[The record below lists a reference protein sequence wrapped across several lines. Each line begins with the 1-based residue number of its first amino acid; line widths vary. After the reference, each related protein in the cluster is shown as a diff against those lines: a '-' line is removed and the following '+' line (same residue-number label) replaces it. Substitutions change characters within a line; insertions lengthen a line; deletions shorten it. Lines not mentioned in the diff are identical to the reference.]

1 MKSQLKKPLDKQDCL
16 NCGGNK
22 SPFHGLSSSALHTS
36 LSLRALA
43 VSFGCRLGTSSSF
56 LKWIA
61 TIAAL
66 LCGISAQ
73 GDLKT
78 IESGKFIAVLAGK
91 PIGSESFTH
100 QRQGDQDIWLGE
112 VDLQAGGVNLKQKSR
127 LVLNPQG
134 RPIKYDL
141 VYSSGGPEQ
150 SVSIAFGDKT
160 YTFITK
166 EQDKDK
172 DKSDERPLPTNP
184 VVLSNNVLHHN
195 LLLARRYDW
204 AKGGRQEFT
213 AVPNTPLALESRQD
227 EEFQLG
233 NSVIRLRHLFLSIG
247 GAIGANLWI
256 DPKERLVKMDIPL
269 QRAEVFLEGFEK
281 IEPVPELGSSG
292 AAAVDAVDVLFPSGD
307 HTMAGTL
314 TLPKSRSA
322 LLPGVVLITGSG
334 PQNRDEDSEGPGGLK
349 LGLFRVIAEAL
360 GNHGFAVLRYDDR
373 GVAKSGGNFAT
384 ASMTDLED
392 DARAALS
399 FLKTRSEID
408 PARIGILGHS
418 EGAVLG
424 ARIAAVSG
432 EVKALVSM
440 AGSAQTGENI
450 LRWQLRAALSNMRLS
465 EAEVKAA
472 ADRQESFITAAKK
485 AEGEVTEIDGQ
496 NVNLRWFKEFLAFD
510 PLPTI
515 RRLSCAVAILQGGR
529 DVQVP
534 PEDARAWEKAL
545 AEAENH
551 SYEIKIFPTLG
562 HLFTE
567 SSGEGIAELADARR
581 KVSPEAL
588 DFIVDFL
595 RRKL

>member
-1 MKSQLKKPLDKQDCL
+1 VVRFG
-16 NCGGNK
+16 CG
-22 SPFHGLSSSALHTS
+22 
-36 LSLRALA
+36 LRAATRFLMWI
-43 VSFGCRLGTSSSF
+43 VST
-56 LKWIA
+56 
-61 TIAAL
+61 AAL
-66 LCGISAQ
+66 LYCVFAQ

-78 IESGKFIAVLAGK
+78 VESGKFIVVLAGK

-112 VDLQAGGVNLKQKSR
+112 VDLQAGSVNLKQKSR
-127 LVLNPQG
+127 LVLNPQS
-134 RPIKYDL
+134 RPISYDL
-141 VYSSGGPEQ
+141 VFSSGGPEQ
-150 SVSIAFGDKT
+150 SVSIAFRDKT

-172 DKSDERPLPTNP
+172 DKSDERPLPANP

-195 LLLARRYDW
+195 LLLARHYDW

-213 AVPNTPLALESRQD
+213 AVPNTPLALESRPD
-227 EEFQLG
+227 EEFRLG

-247 GAIGANLWI
+247 GAIGANLWM
-256 DPKERLVKMDIPL
+256 DSRERLIKMDIPL

-281 IEPVPELGSSG
+281 IEPVAGLASPG
-292 AAAVDAVDVLFPSGD
+292 AAAIDAVDVLFPSGD

-314 TLPKSRSA
+314 TLPKSRSVP
-322 LLPGVVLITGSG
+322 LPGVVLITGSG

-349 LGLFRVIAEAL
+349 LGLFRAIAEAL
-360 GNHGFAVLRYDDR
+360 SGGGFAVLRYDDR
-373 GVAKSGGNFAT
+373 GVARSGGSFAT

-424 ARIAAVSG
+424 ARIAVASG

-440 AGSAQTGENI
+440 AGTAQNGENI

-472 ADRQESFITAAKK
+472 ADRQESFIAAVKK
-485 AEGEVTEIDGQ
+485 AEGEVAEIEGQ
-496 NVNLRWFKEFLAFD
+496 NVNLRWFKEFLAYD

-515 RRLSCAVAILQGGR
+515 RRLSCAVAVLQGGR

-534 PEDARAWEKAL
+534 PEDARALEKAL
-545 AEAENH
+545 AEAENR
-551 SYEIKIFPTLG
+551 SCEIKIFPTLG

-567 SSGEGIAELADARR
+567 STGEGIAELADARR
-581 KVSPEAL
+581 KISPEAL